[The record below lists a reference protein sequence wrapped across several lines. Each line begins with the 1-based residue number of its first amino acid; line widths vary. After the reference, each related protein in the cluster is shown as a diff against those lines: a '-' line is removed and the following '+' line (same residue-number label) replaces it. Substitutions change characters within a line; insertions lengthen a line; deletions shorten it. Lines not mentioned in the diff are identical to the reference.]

1 MKVCDTETKCSSC
14 DLAKGPT
21 EKEAYTE
28 TEE

>member
-14 DLAKGPT
+14 DLGKGPT